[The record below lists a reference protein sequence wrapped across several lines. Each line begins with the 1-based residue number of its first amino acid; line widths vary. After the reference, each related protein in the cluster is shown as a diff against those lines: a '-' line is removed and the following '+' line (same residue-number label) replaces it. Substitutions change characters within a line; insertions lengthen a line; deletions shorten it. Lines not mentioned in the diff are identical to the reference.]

1 MSYAENLDDIL
12 VETRDRYRALPPG
25 IDRQKVLTA
34 AKERIKHHFNIH
46 RGWHQV
52 GLDAEIEPALMH
64 YIVGTSNLI
73 ATQWKLK
80 DLWVDLQAPA
90 AMTSTWAARY
100 PPREWIVDDWLPA
113 GVLALF
119 TGAGGSGKSLLAL
132 QLAVCL
138 ALGEQ
143 NWLPTHPMATC
154 PGVPQTNLD
163 GPVQVQYASWEDN
176 IPEAT
181 RRIHRLLGEDLEV
194 ASWLDSWFWFSEE
207 DRLLWTASKEPD
219 APGNPTARLAG
230 MLDTAANK
238 KMLVLD
244 TAALAFGGNEN
255 NRTQVSAFLVHLSQW
270 AQSTDTTVLLVAHPA
285 KPTAT
290 YRPIYSGSSAWMN
303 SPRMVWSLTKTK
315 IVSDDTTREAPTLT
329 LEKSNFG
336 PAAPVVE
343 PVYLCGTPTQWLATN
358 PELAAR

>member
-1 MSYAENLDDIL
+1 MSYAEFLDDIL
-12 VETRDRYRALPPG
+12 VESRDRYRALPPG
-25 IDRQKVLTA
+25 IDRQKVLVA
-34 AKERIKHHFNIH
+34 AKERILHHFNTIK
-46 RGWHQV
+46 GWEQV
-52 GLDAEIEPALMH
+52 GSAAEIEPIVLQ
-64 YIVGTSNLI
+64 YIVGTATLI
-73 ATQWKLK
+73 ATEWKLK
-80 DLWVDLQAPA
+80 GLWVDLQAPA
-90 AMTSTWAARY
+90 AVQSTWSARY

-154 PGVPQTNLD
+154 PGVPQTNLG
-163 GPVQVQYASWEDN
+163 GPVPVQYASWEDN

-194 ASWLDSWFWFSEE
+194 AGWLDRWLWFTEE
-207 DRLLWTASKEPD
+207 DRLLWSPSKEPD
-219 APGNPTARLAG
+219 APGNPTTRLAG
-230 MLDTAANK
+230 LLDFAADK

-255 NRTQVSAFLVHLSQW
+255 NRTQVSAFLVYLSQW
-270 AQSTDTTVLLVAHPA
+270 AASTDTTVLLVAHPA

-290 YRPIYSGSSAWMN
+290 YKPVYSGSSAWMN
-303 SPRMVWSLTKTK
+303 SPRVVWSLTKTK
-315 IVSDDTTREAPTLT
+315 IAQDDITREAPTLT

-343 PVYLCGTPTQWLATN
+343 PVYMCGTPTQWLATN
-358 PELAAR
+358 LELAAR